1 MRRDSE
7 MSRRVL
13 LRATAGLALGGAA
26 AAALAACG
34 DPPMTADAESAES
47 GVAPP
52 AAARL
57 AGDPFARVA
66 GRARE
71 ASGDIGTLD
80 PAPGGDPN
88 VTLTLPPEIAASRAP
103 EIVSNDSHASQVR
116 FWRNI
121 GWKTNFDI
129 SLVSFDEILSGGV
142 PRDGIPPI
150 DNPRFV
156 DFTEA
161 NAWVEEREPV
171 IALAVNGEARA
182 YPLQI
187 LTFHEI
193 VNDVVGGIP
202 VAVTFCPLCN
212 SSVVFDRTVLGETL
226 RFGVS
231 GNLRN
236 SDLIMWDDKSETW
249 WQQLTGEA
257 IVGDLVGIELDFL
270 ASQLI
275 SYLEFKESFPT
286 GLVLSRDTGHVRD
299 YGRNP
304 YVGYDSIDESPFLFS
319 GPLDGRLR
327 STARVV
333 AVQNDAESVAYPFDA
348 LAKVRVVND
357 RVGGDPIVVLW
368 TPDTASAL
376 RESRIGSAGAV
387 GSGVAFGRE
396 VDGRELTFQLRD
408 GEFQDVETE
417 STWSISGRA
426 TAGPL
431 AGTRLPDLVHAN
443 HFWFAWA
450 AFRPD
455 TRIWSPA

>member
-1 MRRDSE
+1 MNE
-7 MSRRVL
+7 
-13 LRATAGLALGGAA
+13 
-26 AAALAACG
+26 
-34 DPPMTADAESAES
+34 
-47 GVAPP
+47 
-52 AAARL
+52 
-57 AGDPFARVA
+57 
-66 GRARE
+66 
-71 ASGDIGTLD
+71 
-80 PAPGGDPN
+80 
-88 VTLTLPPEIAASRAP
+88 TLTLPPEIVAAREP
-103 EIVSNDSHASQVR
+103 EIVNNDGRDSQVT
-116 FWRNI
+116 FWQNM

-129 SLVSFDEILSGGV
+129 SLVSFDEIFSGGV

-150 DNPRFV
+150 DNPKFV
-156 DFTEA
+156 DFAEA
-161 NAWVEEREPV
+161 NVWVGDREPV
-171 IALAVNGEARA
+171 ISLAVNGEARA

-187 LTFHEI
+187 LTWHEI
-193 VNDVVGGIP
+193 ANDVVGGTP

-212 SSVVFDRTVLGETL
+212 SSVVFDRRVLGETL

-236 SDLIMWDDKSETW
+236 SDLIMWDDKTETW

-257 IVGDLVGIELDFL
+257 IVGDLVGVELDFL

-275 SYLEFKESFPT
+275 SYAEFKESFPA
-286 GLVLSRDTGHVRD
+286 GLVLSRDTGHMRD

-327 STARVV
+327 STSRVV
-333 AVQNDAESVAYPFDA
+333 AVHNDAESVAYPFES
-348 LAKVRVVND
+348 LGEVRVVND
-357 RVGGDPIVVLW
+357 RVGSDSIVVLW

-376 RESRIGSAGAV
+376 GESQIGSAGAV
-387 GSGVAFGRE
+387 GSGVAFGRT
-396 VDGRELTFQLRD
+396 VDGRELTFEFRD
-408 GEFQDVETE
+408 GEFLDVETG

-431 AGTRLPDLVHAN
+431 AGEQLPDFVHAN

-455 TRIWSPA
+455 TRIWAPA